1 MIGGGPKRPWWFSL
15 RLHRLES
22 LCYQLTAKWY
32 ERFFTPLHSVQND
45 NFQYQTELLWAMAIT
60 ENSGGGKNGG
70 QDPEA
75 LTLKMTWDKLSDLYQ
90 VLLKLL

>member
-1 MIGGGPKRPWWFSL
+1 
-15 RLHRLES
+15 
-22 LCYQLTAKWY
+22 
-32 ERFFTPLHSVQND
+32 
-45 NFQYQTELLWAMAIT
+45 MAIT